1 MKKIIPVVL
10 FFAFLILSMFEVIP
24 KFIDLSQETD
34 SSILYVREDEKKE
47 VKSEKKKDDI
57 YYKELIEGI
66 RTRGG

>member
-34 SSILYVREDEKKE
+34 SSILYVREAEKKE